1 MNADIKSWE
10 EMRREFEEIGA
21 DIKRAT
27 LAPFK
32 KSEMLT
38 KRELFAKD
46 ILCAMI
52 TSGDKTLDL
61 YKQAISRADAM
72 LKQLNES

>member
-1 MNADIKSWE
+1 MVETS
-10 EMRREFEEIGA
+10 MRIANPYEDAEILPQLT
-21 DIKRAT
+21 T
-27 LAPFK
+27 LK

-72 LKQLNES
+72 LKALEQGV